1 MNQAEFI
8 EEKRKVWAEQERRYG
23 MLFDG
28 DFREAVEARAG
39 ITLAFGD
46 PSAGLED
53 LRASIPEFVEPAL
66 ILLNNSTGTS
76 APKKVKPE
84 KRRRKHFER
93 RFYLVRFVI
102 DCWERD
108 GRSYIPWEYV
118 TTEWNKAHPSDQINK
133 AVLKAEFYRAFKE
146 KDLIFQLFLVKVW
159 RNLDTFKLFLLR
171 LEKNYKVNAVTLAKF
186 YRAWLHLIVKEDAE
200 PMDEWLAEVEE
211 ILKKGGKS
219 K

>member
-1 MNQAEFI
+1 MNQAELLKA
-8 EEKRKVWAEQERRYG
+8 KRKVWTEQERHYG

-46 PSAGLED
+46 PSTGLED
-53 LRASIPEFVEPAL
+53 LRAAISEFVEPAL

-108 GRSYIPWEYV
+108 GRSYIPWPYV
-118 TTEWNKAHPSDQINK
+118 TTEWNKAHASDQISK
-133 AVLKAEFYRAFKE
+133 AVLKAEYYRAFKE
-146 KDLIFQLFLVKVW
+146 KDLISQLFLTKVW
-159 RNLDTFKLFLLR
+159 SNFDTFELFLLR
-171 LEKNYKVNAVTLAKF
+171 LQKIHKVNAVTLAKF
-186 YRAWLHLIVKEDAE
+186 YRSWLRVVKEIAALDQ
-200 PMDEWLAEVEE
+200 DEFDQ
-211 ILKKGGKS
+211 ILEGIKPEGGKS
-219 K
+219 